1 MTEEKYEALRLKN
14 QLCFPLYLCAKE
26 LQRRYAPCLDALNLT
41 YTQYVVMM
49 YFWEFGSS
57 NVKAIGKAL
66 LLDPSTLTPLLKKL
80 ESKGYL
86 TRTRSKEDERNLIV
100 ELTESGGALKD
111 KALEIPQKIGC
122 CLGLSEE
129 EGLILYQT
137 LYKMLRNISS
147 ENEKLKFDNE
157 KE

>member
-1 MTEEKYEALRLKN
+1 MAQDKYEALRLKN

-26 LQRRYAPCLDALNLT
+26 LQRRYTPYLDEINLT

-49 YFWEFGSS
+49 YFWEYGSS

-100 ELTESGGALKD
+100 ELTPAGDAP
-111 KALEIPQKIGC
+111 KAQAVDIPDKIGK
-122 CLGLSEE
+122 CLDLDENE
-129 EGLILYQT
+129 AAT
-137 LYKMLRNISS
+137 LYKTLYKVLLNI
-147 ENEKLKFDNE
+147 E
-157 KE
+157 KEANHGS